1 MIYKNKCAK
10 LYWSKKNEGVVALKL
25 KILSV
30 FCVFALVFCAFT
42 ACNNDNDKDSIS
54 SAAKTE
60 TSSKVFEY
68 SEQTIADKL
77 VRQINESKVTAIN
90 FYYVKGTSAAYN
102 GYKPLADFKR
112 YGKLN
117 YFKQITGTDEVNDF
131 KAALKTDSWR
141 AYDMP
146 NKSVPV
152 MTLYF
157 GNFIILNL
165 EEKQG
170 GDCYF
175 SVYTEEDRAYYYVP
189 AEVYDSVLNLYS

>member
-1 MIYKNKCAK
+1 M
-10 LYWSKKNEGVVALKL
+10 ALKL
-25 KILSV
+25 KILSA

-42 ACNNDNDKDSIS
+42 SCNKDNDKDSIS

-77 VRQINESKVTAIN
+77 VGQINDCKVTSLN

-117 YFKQITGTDEVNDF
+117 YFKQITGTDEVNAF
-131 KAALKTDSWR
+131 KATLKTDSWR